1 MGCTVTTLKNQILI
15 VNVKNMIKPVM
26 RVYFLNKNQL
36 LRINIKNNMRKLVI
50 RIYILSKGCT

>member
-36 LRINIKNNMRKLVI
+36 LRINIENNMRKLVI
-50 RIYILSKGCT
+50 RIYILGMGCT

>member
-26 RVYFLNKNQL
+26 RGYFLNKNQL

-50 RIYILSKGCT
+50 RIYILGMGCT